1 MLSLLSEE
9 VVSVQ
14 ILCGLKNK
22 RHDNNDSE
30 DQPPRKRE
38 KLIISAQTSP
48 ENFPQPLRLATQTT
62 TEQPRREMT
71 NIGGRQSS
79 PGLPGTL
86 DEVENQLV
94 VGAECGKQGGCIPS
108 IGPALENKLL
118 SEESMDFD
126 EVEES
131 VSEECGKSP
140 TKLFLKNSASARLS
154 EVLKLESKLAA
165 KDAKEISWSEEKSKE
180 TNLVEKSQSQMEM
193 EAEKMPELF
202 YYM

>member
-1 MLSLLSEE
+1 MHSLLSEDM
-9 VVSVQ
+9 VSVQ
-14 ILCGLKNK
+14 ILCGQKKK

-38 KLIISAQTSP
+38 KVVISAQTSP
-48 ENFPQPLRLATQTT
+48 ENFPQPLRLATQTR
-62 TEQPRREMT
+62 TEQRRREIT

-94 VGAECGKQGGCIPS
+94 GAECGKQGGCIPS
-108 IGPALENKLL
+108 IGAALEML

-126 EVEES
+126 EGEES

-140 TKLFLKNSASARLS
+140 TKLFLTNSASARLS
-154 EVLKLESKLAA
+154 EILKLESELAG
-165 KDAKEISWSEEKSKE
+165 KDAKKIGWSEEKRKE

>member
-1 MLSLLSEE
+1 MHTVLSEE
-9 VVSVQ
+9 VVPVQ

-38 KLIISAQTSP
+38 RLVISNQTSP
-48 ENFPQPLRLATQTT
+48 ENFPHPLQLATQTT
-62 TEQPRREMT
+62 TEQPRREIT
-71 NIGGRQSS
+71 NIGGRQSC
-79 PGLPGTL
+79 PGLHGTL
-86 DEVENQLV
+86 EEVENQL

-126 EVEES
+126 EGVES
-131 VSEECGKSP
+131 VSEECGKST
-140 TKLFLKNSASARLS
+140 TKLFHTNSASARLS

>member
-1 MLSLLSEE
+1 MHTVLSEE
-9 VVSVQ
+9 VVPVQ
-14 ILCGLKNK
+14 ILCGQKNK

-30 DQPPRKRE
+30 EQPPRKRE
-38 KLIISAQTSP
+38 RLVISNQTSP
-48 ENFPQPLRLATQTT
+48 ENSTQPLQLATQAT
-62 TEQPRREMT
+62 TEQPRREIT

-108 IGPALENKLL
+108 IGPALENRLL

-126 EVEES
+126 EVVES

-140 TKLFLKNSASARLS
+140 TKLFLTNSASARLS

-165 KDAKEISWSEEKSKE
+165 KEIIWSGQKSKK
-180 TNLVEKSQSQMEM
+180 TNIVEKSQSQMEM
-193 EAEKMPELF
+193 EVEKMPELF